1 MKPELFHSEK
11 PVGKSKKHSP
21 TTSLTDW
28 ERIDNMRDDD
38 IIIDDEHPEA
48 DPAYMTNIKIWKNG
62 KLVREI
68 TKEDQERINNATASA
83 LIPSSRPK

>member
-11 PVGKSKKHSP
+11 RAKESKEPSP

-28 ERIDNMRDDD
+28 ERIDNMRDED
-38 IIIDDEHPEA
+38 IIIDDEHPEV

-62 KLVREI
+62 RVVREI
-68 TKEDQERINNATASA
+68 TKEDQERINSATASA